1 MTCRG
6 ICKRHKARHIVG
18 KSMYALGYRR
28 CKACDIYLDWQGM
41 WCPCCGMR
49 LRTNSP
55 DTKHCWRPANELRE
69 VAA

>member
-28 CKACDIYLDWQGM
+28 CKKCELYLDWLGM
-41 WCPCCGMR
+41 WCPCCGLR
-49 LRTNSP
+49 LRNHGTHA
-55 DTKHCWRPANELRE
+55 KHSWQPAEKLRE
-69 VAA
+69 IAA